1 MLFQNSR
8 QSGLSTEMLPAVW
21 ESKTAMVA
29 MATDDGLTGTLQRD
43 PRARPQT
50 KYLILTAIY

>member
-29 MATDDGLTGTLQRD
+29 MAADDGLAGTLQRD

-50 KYLILTAIY
+50 I